1 MQLFVI
7 ACFTR
12 LKVLR
17 LDLCLLFSGRR
28 DLRVRRKKL
37 WSSALASRHQI
48 HISII
53 SGILMLWQF
62 TAHRMQLPKLLLG
75 KKAVLVSLFNYD
87 IIYW

>member
-1 MQLFVI
+1 M
-7 ACFTR
+7 
-12 LKVLR
+12 LR

-28 DLRVRRKKL
+28 DLRVCRKKL
-37 WSSALASRHQI
+37 QSRSSALASRHQI

-53 SGILMLWQF
+53 SGILMLLQF

-75 KKAVLVSLFNYD
+75 EKAVLVSLFNYD